1 MTAMTRFRKSA
12 NPGRP
17 RAWSV
22 GERAGSSREAEVGPH
37 AFASG
42 GQRCGAPLVA
52 ESGDEGKAAADFG
65 VVICGEAGGDDV
77 AEVCVLGA
85 QRDGMA
91 QQPQPGGRGRFGA
104 GGWGGEL

>member
-1 MTAMTRFRKSA
+1 MAPITRFRKSA

-17 RAWSV
+17 RARSV

-52 ESGDEGKAAADFG
+52 EGGDEGKAAADFG
-65 VVICGEAGGDDV
+65 VVICGEGGAHYAAWGWDLAPHGGGVAG
-77 AEVCVLGA
+77 A
-85 QRDGMA
+85 DG
-91 QQPQPGGRGRFGA
+91 P
-104 GGWGGEL
+104 GWGAR